1 MHWAQAF
8 VKDMQ
13 GKQLVSTGISPSG
26 PIHVGNMREILTGHF
41 IYSEMV
47 SKGLEADFIYLCD
60 DIDPLRKMYPFLP
73 GSFEKFVGYPLY
85 RIQSPDGVG
94 TYSEH
99 FLKPF
104 LETLDLIAVKVR
116 VIRSHDLYG
125 NGDFADIID
134 LSIRRRK
141 EIAEILSG
149 TSGREIEGDWYPY
162 SPVCPKCGR
171 ITSTTVVGYEK
182 PFVSYVCKCGN
193 SGRADI
199 RKDDGKMPWRVEW
212 PAKWSVLG
220 VTMEP
225 FGKDH
230 GAAGGSYDTGKLI
243 AEKIFGISAPKPLMY
258 EWISLK
264 GKGTMHSSTGINI
277 AASDCVKM
285 APPEIL
291 RYLIARNQP
300 SRHIE
305 FDPGNGLLT
314 LVDEFERL
322 REEHENGK
330 LDEDRDESYRLSSL
344 GASKE
349 VLSVGF
355 RHLVTLIQIYP
366 DESGLL
372 NAMKR
377 SGYPMDTISENMH
390 NRIAMI
396 KRWLNDFAPEE
407 IKFRLLPVDSE
418 VNINDAEK
426 KLLRSFL
433 ESIDSIQWQANDI
446 HNRIH
451 ELLKE
456 SGIPPGEGFG
466 IFYKTFIGKSKGPR
480 LGYFFSN
487 LNMEFVKNRL
497 EFASR

>member
-1 MHWAQAF
+1 
-8 VKDMQ
+8 
-13 GKQLVSTGISPSG
+13 
-26 PIHVGNMREILTGHF
+26 
-41 IYSEMV
+41 
-47 SKGLEADFIYLCD
+47 
-60 DIDPLRKMYPFLP
+60 
-73 GSFEKFVGYPLY
+73 
-85 RIQSPDGVG
+85 
-94 TYSEH
+94 
-99 FLKPF
+99 
-104 LETLDLIAVKVR
+104 
-116 VIRSHDLYG
+116 
-125 NGDFADIID
+125 
-134 LSIRRRK
+134 
-141 EIAEILSG
+141 
-149 TSGREIEGDWYPY
+149 
-162 SPVCPKCGR
+162 
-171 ITSTTVVGYEK
+171 
-182 PFVSYVCKCGN
+182 
-193 SGRADI
+193 
-199 RKDDGKMPWRVEW
+199 
-212 PAKWSVLG
+212 
-220 VTMEP
+220 
-225 FGKDH
+225 
-230 GAAGGSYDTGKLI
+230 
-243 AEKIFGISAPKPLMY
+243 
-258 EWISLK
+258 
-264 GKGTMHSSTGINI
+264 MHSSTGINI
-277 AASDCVKM
+277 AASDFVKM

-377 SGYPMDTISENMH
+377 SGYPMDTITENMH

-396 KRWLNDFAPEE
+396 KRWLNDYAPEE

-418 VNINDAEK
+418 VNINDVEK

-433 ESIDSIQWQANDI
+433 KSIDSIQWQANDI

-456 SGIPPGEGFG
+456 SGIPPGEGKSRGTG
-466 IFYKTFIGKSKGPR
+466 IHIPR
-480 LGYFFSN
+480 SALSA
-487 LNMEFVKNRL
+487 E
-497 EFASR
+497 E